1 MKKIYNEDGYID
13 MEYIMAMPETFIFIV
28 SGRGIGKTYGGLKY
42 AKENNVKFIYMR
54 RKQKQVDIIA
64 TDAYNPFKSLN
75 EDLGWNVGL
84 LRVSKDTYGFFD
96 ITIDK
101 DGRKK
106 AASEPY
112 GYTAALSTF
121 ADLRG
126 FDASDIDL
134 LFYDEFIPE
143 LHEAKI
149 KHGATAF
156 FNAVETINRN
166 RELKGKPPLK
176 CLLASNAN
184 DLGNELF
191 MELGLVTIA
200 ENMKKAKQECYVD
213 PERSLRIYI
222 LDVTPI
228 GEKKKKTALYKLTKG
243 TEFANMATSNEFIGV
258 EKSRIGSRP
267 LKEYVPIV
275 NAGVITIYKHKS
287 NNEYYCCQVDSKT
300 VETYGEGKIDK
311 TRFRKN
317 YSNLLRAYLKN
328 RIVFEKYIDELF
340 FRRMFDI

>member
-1 MKKIYNEDGYID
+1 MKKIYNADGYID
-13 MEYIMAMPETFIFIV
+13 MNYIINLPETFIFIV
-28 SGRGIGKTYGGLKY
+28 GGRGAGKTYGALKY
-42 AKENNVKFIYMR
+42 VKEHNIKFIYMR
-54 RKQKQVDIIA
+54 RKQKQIDIIS
-64 TDAYNPFKSLN
+64 TDTYNPFKSLN
-75 EDLGWNVGL
+75 IDLGWNVEL
-84 LRVSKDTYGFFD
+84 LKVSRDTYAFFD
-96 ITIDK
+96 VVKDK
-101 DGRKK
+101 DGKKK

-126 FDASDIDL
+126 FDASDIDFL
-134 LFYDEFIPE
+134 LYDEFIPE

-156 FNAVETINRN
+156 FNSIETIARN

-176 CLLASNAN
+176 CLLLSNAN

-213 PERSLRIYI
+213 SERSLRLYI
-222 LDVTPI
+222 LEETPI
-228 GEKKKKTALYKLTKG
+228 SARKANTSLYKLTRN
-243 TEFANMATSNEFIGV
+243 TEFQKMSIKNEFLGV

-267 LKEYVPIV
+267 LKEYIPVV
-275 NAGVITIYKHKS
+275 NAGVITIYKHKY
-287 NNEYYCCQVDSKT
+287 NNEYYCCQVDNKT
-300 VETYGEGKIDK
+300 VEKYGEGKIDK

-328 RIVFEKYIDELF
+328 RIVFEKYMDELF